1 MFQLQENSVRKT
13 LGNTNLEVSRLILG
27 TMQMG
32 WTATDVESMEILDSY
47 VNHGGNFID
56 TANMYG
62 GNQSIESFEHNK
74 AHVGVTEDII
84 GRWSKARKIR
94 EKLIIST
101 KVRAR
106 MWEGP
111 DGEGLNRKHIEKA
124 VNDSLKRLRTDYVD
138 ILYAH
143 WPDPDAIKEEWLEV
157 FQELIKSGKVRF
169 AGSSN
174 FCGFTEF
181 GDELTPLLELNKQN
195 PDKYAQIMVEQ
206 PRFNLL
212 NRNEYEDRLQKI
224 AIENNLGI
232 VTYSSLASGFLA
244 KTKAEI
250 NQLTGPRVKFI
261 KQYLN
266 EKGFALLDVLEKIA
280 KEKNVPIASVS
291 IAWILAQP
299 GVTSAI
305 IGPDQI
311 EQLLEASYAPN
322 IELTQTEIEELNAK
336 SWQNSDPEFVNW

>member
-1 MFQLQENSVRKT
+1 MFQLQPNSVRKT

-32 WTATDVESMEILDSY
+32 WTATDVESMEILDSF

-84 GRWSKARKIR
+84 GRWSKARNIR

-143 WPDPDAIKEEWLEV
+143 WPDPEAIKEEWLEV

-174 FCGFTEF
+174 FCGFAEF
-181 GDELTPLLELNKQN
+181 GDELTPLLVLNKQN
-195 PDKYAQIMVEQ
+195 PNKYAQIMVEQ

-291 IAWILAQP
+291 ISWILAQP

-322 IELTQTEIEELNAK
+322 IELSSTEIAELNAK

>member
-84 GRWSKARKIR
+84 GRWSKTRKIR

-111 DGEGLNRKHIEKA
+111 DGKGLNRKHIEKA
-124 VNDSLKRLRTDYVD
+124 VNASLKRLRTDYVD

-143 WPDPDAIKEEWLEV
+143 WPDPKAIKEEWLEV

-174 FCGFTEF
+174 FCGFAEF
-181 GDELTPLLELNKQN
+181 GVELTPLLELNKQN
-195 PDKYAQIMVEQ
+195 PDKYAQIMV
-206 PRFNLL
+206 
-212 NRNEYEDRLQKI
+212 
-224 AIENNLGI
+224 
-232 VTYSSLASGFLA
+232 
-244 KTKAEI
+244 
-250 NQLTGPRVKFI
+250 
-261 KQYLN
+261 
-266 EKGFALLDVLEKIA
+266 
-280 KEKNVPIASVS
+280 
-291 IAWILAQP
+291 
-299 GVTSAI
+299 
-305 IGPDQI
+305 
-311 EQLLEASYAPN
+311 
-322 IELTQTEIEELNAK
+322 
-336 SWQNSDPEFVNW
+336 